1 MFIAVAFAWLA
12 TALFAQAQGTGT
24 IQGRVYNPATKE
36 YVNNAEVRLEGT
48 GQIELDGTWVPVRP
62 GSVIAIPTMV
72 RHRLQSDGG
81 VKVLIVGSPAYREED
96 EYFD

>member
-1 MFIAVAFAWLA
+1 MLSDTMNQTQTLRRRWPMFIAVAFAWLA

-48 GQIELDGTWVPVRP
+48 GQITYSE
-62 GSVIAIPTMV
+62 
-72 RHRLQSDGG
+72 SDGSFRFAN
-81 VKVLIVGSPAYREED
+81 VPAGTREMSR
-96 EYFD
+96 